1 MSQLDS
7 TTDYYDVLGVSEN
20 ASRSEIDRQYKREA
34 HKHHPDRGGSEERM
48 KALNEA
54 YGVLKDTDS
63 RHTYDL
69 SRIVKTSRHAYVA
82 ASTPTA
88 RDVGVF
94 GHALSALLCLMAGF
108 FLLVLV
114 RFQWIWFL
122 WPLAILAVFVLGFG
136 VLMARS
142 AMVAANASLPV
153 ANRLR
158 RHTKLQEIAF
168 WLLVIGSIYGI
179 YVLFTL

>member
-1 MSQLDS
+1 MGHNHGKKN
-7 TTDYYDVLGVSEN
+7 YYDLLGVSED
-20 ASRSEIDRQYKREA
+20 APRSEIDRKYKREA

-63 RHTYDL
+63 RRIYDE
-69 SRIVKTSRHAYVA
+69 SRQQHRREQPFVPVSAPA
-82 ASTPTA
+82 AQ
-88 RDVGVF
+88 DVGVF
-94 GHALSALLCLMAGF
+94 GHALSALLCLFAGF
-108 FLLVLV
+108 FLLFLV

-142 AMVAANASLPV
+142 AMVAANESLPS
-153 ANRLR
+153 ANRFR
-158 RHTKLQEIAF
+158 RHTKLQEVAF
-168 WLLVIGSIYGI
+168 WVVVVGSVYGI
-179 YVLFTL
+179 YVLFTQ